1 MVRLLIASSKGGSGK
16 STLATNL
23 AAAFAVAGKNTA
35 LVDAD
40 PQGSSLHWCRRR
52 PDPVPGVLG
61 IDGTRRHWERFLPPD
76 TQRLIIDTPAGIR
89 PSEVEALLEHADVL
103 IVPVL
108 PSAFDLEAAAAFVAA
123 IGELPRI
130 RRGKVPVALVANRMK
145 PWTRLSQEGLEKIR
159 ALGHPLVAEMR
170 DSSAYAVLAGLGKG
184 VFDYESEQARQH
196 QESLAPLLKWIK
208 KTA

>member
-23 AAAFAVAGKNTA
+23 AAAYAVAGKNTA
-35 LVDAD
+35 LVDTD
-40 PQGSSLHWCRRR
+40 PQRSSLNWCQRR

-61 IDGTRRHWERFLPPD
+61 IDGTRRHWDRGLPAD

-89 PSEVEALLEHADVL
+89 PAEVEALLEHADAM

-108 PSAFDLEAAAAFVAA
+108 PSAFDLEAAAAFLAAVA
-123 IGELPRI
+123 ELSRI
-130 RRGKVPVALVANRMK
+130 RRAKVPVALVANRMK
-145 PWTRLSQEGLEKIR
+145 PWTRLSQEGLQKIR
-159 ALGHPLVAEMR
+159 ALGHPLVAELR
-170 DSSAYAVLAGLGKG
+170 DSLAYAVLAGLGKG

-196 QESLAPLLKWIK
+196 QDSLAPLLKWIK

>member
-23 AAAFAVAGKNTA
+23 AAAFAVTRKNTA
-35 LVDAD
+35 LVDTD
-40 PQGSSLHWCRRR
+40 PQRSSLNWCQHR

-61 IDGTRRHWERFLPPD
+61 IDGTRRHWDRGLPPD

-89 PSEVEALLEHADVL
+89 PAEVEALLEHVDVM

-108 PSAFDLEAAAAFVAA
+108 PSTFDLEAGAAFLAAVA
-123 IGELPRI
+123 ELPRI

-145 PWTRLSQEGLEKIR
+145 PWTRLSQEGLERIR
-159 ALGHPLVAEMR
+159 ALGHPLVAEVR

-196 QESLAPLLKWIK
+196 QATLAPLLKWIRK
-208 KTA
+208 SA

>member
-16 STLATNL
+16 STLAANL

-35 LVDAD
+35 LVDTD
-40 PQGSSLHWCRRR
+40 PQGSSLHWCQRR
-52 PDPVPGVLG
+52 PDLVPGVLG
-61 IDGTRRHWERFLPPD
+61 IDGTRRHWDRGLPPD

-89 PSEVEALLEHADVL
+89 PAEVEALLEHADVL

-108 PSAFDLEAAAAFVAA
+108 PSAFDLEAAAAFLAA
-123 IGELPRI
+123 VGELPRV

-145 PWTRLSQEGLEKIR
+145 PWTRLSQEGLERIR
-159 ALGHPLVAEMR
+159 ALGHPLVAELR

-184 VFDYESEQARQH
+184 VFDYESEQARSH
-196 QESLAPLLKWIK
+196 QDSLAPLLKWIK
-208 KTA
+208 KFA